1 MLASIDKHLHKY
13 TRSECLFFFLYR
25 ADKCLQGSTI
35 LFFKKFEKCNMI
47 IFLAPLPICSPSKVT
62 FKGAEFTMLEASAA
76 LD

>member
-1 MLASIDKHLHKY
+1 MPLKKKKWEEENTGQISACK
-13 TRSECLFFFLYR
+13 EELFY
-25 ADKCLQGSTI
+25 
-35 LFFKKFEKCNMI
+35 FFKKFEKCNMI